1 MTLGELK
8 TAIKNLPDDLEIY
21 ITSQDDMPLKIIE
34 GIDYE
39 INPGHYREL
48 YINVKNID

>member
-8 TAIKNLPDDLEIY
+8 AVIKDLPEDLEIY
-21 ITSQDDMPLKIIE
+21 ITSDDDMPLKIIE
-34 GIDYE
+34 NIDYK

>member
-1 MTLGELK
+1 MTLRDLK
-8 TAIKNLPDDLEIY
+8 DIIKDLPDDLEIF
-21 ITSQDDMPLKIIE
+21 ITSRDDMPLKIID